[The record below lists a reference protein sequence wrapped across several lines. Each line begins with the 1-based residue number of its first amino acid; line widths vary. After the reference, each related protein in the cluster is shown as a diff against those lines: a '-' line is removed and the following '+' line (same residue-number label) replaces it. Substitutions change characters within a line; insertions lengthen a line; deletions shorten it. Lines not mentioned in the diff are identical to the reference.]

1 MVSGRP
7 VMLKAV
13 YDGCL
18 FVSRIKNLHDE
29 VGRFECVGGVYAALE
44 AGVWVCIT
52 TVGGI
57 LILTMLRG

>member
-1 MVSGRP
+1 M
-7 VMLKAV
+7 KAF
-13 YDGCL
+13 DNGCL

-29 VGRFECVGGVYAALE
+29 VGRFECVGGVYAALK

-57 LILTMLRG
+57 LILTILRG